1 MAAQARGQTTQAT
14 ARCEHVL
21 HFSAWLSC
29 ARAKTLQQRTR
40 SIPRPAARSR
50 RSSFAADAMS
60 VTRDFGCSSTRMFS
74 SLWGLRRPHAGVFS
88 IRISA
93 LLRGLWMFVL
103 VRVVGVRG
111 YDGRILDADRC
122 EKWRPRRAE
131 KQRKRRLDVS
141 TCFIFLRGC
150 RARSHARLFRRSDAE
165 VWSAR

>member
-1 MAAQARGQTTQAT
+1 MVRAAGQGHGRNDAATTDPQPR
-14 ARCEHVL
+14 ARC
-21 HFSAWLSC
+21 
-29 ARAKTLQQRTR
+29 
-40 SIPRPAARSR
+40 
-50 RSSFAADAMS
+50 SSYAHDAMS
-60 VTRDFGCSSTRMFS
+60 VTCDFECSSTRMFS

-93 LLRGLWMFVL
+93 LLGGLSMFVL
-103 VRVVGVRG
+103 VRVAGVRG

-150 RARSHARLFRRSDAE
+150 RAQSHARLFRRFDAE